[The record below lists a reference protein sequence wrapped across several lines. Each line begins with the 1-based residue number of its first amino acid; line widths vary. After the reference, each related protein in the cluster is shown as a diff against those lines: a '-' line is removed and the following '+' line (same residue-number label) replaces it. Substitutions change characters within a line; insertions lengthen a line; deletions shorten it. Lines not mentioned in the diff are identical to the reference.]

1 MQYKLIAIEGN
12 IGAGKTTLSKMLA
25 QKYGARLILEQFAEN
40 PFLPKF
46 YENPKENAFPL
57 ELFFMAERFQQ
68 LKEKIPA
75 ADIFQQAIISD
86 YMFTKSL
93 IFAKVTLEEDTY
105 QLYSRLFHII
115 NPTLPQPDLIV
126 YLYAPVEQL
135 QANIKQRGRS
145 YEQNISNDYLE
156 ILHKTY
162 MNYFKQMPSLRIL
175 IVDINNADYAHDKN
189 VFEQFHAL
197 LDIDYP
203 KGISWRKLV

>member
-1 MQYKLIAIEGN
+1 MRYKLLAIEGN

-25 QKYGARLILEQFAEN
+25 QKYAARLILEQFADN

-46 YENPKENAFPL
+46 YAHPKENAFPL

-68 LKEKIPA
+68 LKEKIPVS
-75 ADIFQQAIISD
+75 DLFQQSVISD

-126 YLYAPVEQL
+126 YLYASVDQL
-135 QANIKQRGRS
+135 QTNIKQRGRS
-145 YEQNISNDYLE
+145 YEQSISNDYLE
-156 ILHKTY
+156 MLHKTY

-175 IVDINNADYAHDKN
+175 IVDINQVDYAHNKK
-189 VFEQFHAL
+189 VFEQFCAL
-197 LDIDYP
+197 LDVDYP